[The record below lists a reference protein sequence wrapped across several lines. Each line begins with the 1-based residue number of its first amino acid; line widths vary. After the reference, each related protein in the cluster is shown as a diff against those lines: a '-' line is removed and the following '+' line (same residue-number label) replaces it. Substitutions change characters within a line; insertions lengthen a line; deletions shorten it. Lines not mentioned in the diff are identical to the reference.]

1 MYWVLCGN
9 SKDNENLPITPLDND
24 CETKFKYTA
33 DGYILGTD
41 KDSEDTIEILQ
52 LNIDELNKLRNK
64 AIEPFISEEISEED
78 AKKFVDY
85 YLQPHNGQYGEF
97 YTTIQYLF
105 D

>member
-9 SKDNENLPITPLDND
+9 SKGNKNLPITPLDND

-52 LNIDELNKLRNK
+52 LNNLRAR
-64 AIEPFISEEISEED
+64 AIEPI
-78 AKKFVDY
+78 VDPIIFRRGS
-85 YLQPHNGQYGEF
+85 QKICN
-97 YTTIQYLF
+97 
-105 D
+105 